1 MTKEER
7 DKLQQEYCVAV
18 VQDMQEKDRI
28 SFAYNVL
35 MDSYSNY
42 SDEEFE
48 EEVKAWFPEL
58 LETDGKEEEGCD

>member
-35 MDSYSNY
+35 MDSYYNY
-42 SDEEFE
+42 TDEDFVK
-48 EEVKAWFPEL
+48 EVEVWFPEL
-58 LETDGKEEEGCD
+58 LKKDDKEKEGCD